1 MRRRLKPSWLL
12 YGLILTLPLS
22 ASPQGV
28 YKWIDDQGNVHYG
41 DEPAPGHAAEAVA
54 LPEQPSNAA
63 VEAARKREEKIREQ
77 ANELADQRIRLETE
91 RMKVAEQQ
99 RRELAVEERESR
111 LRKLEEEAARRSN
124 WSYGIPWYRPRP
136 PYRPPG
142 YRPPGHRP
150 KPPVR
155 PQALKPAPK

>member
-1 MRRRLKPSWLL
+1 MRQGLKPSWLL
-12 YGLILTLPLS
+12 YGLMLTLPLS

-41 DEPAPGHAAEAVA
+41 DEPAPGQTAEPVA
-54 LPEQPSNAA
+54 LPRPPSNTE
-63 VEAARKREEKIREQ
+63 VESARRREEKIRQQ

-91 RMKVAEQQ
+91 RIKLAEQQ
-99 RRELAVEERESR
+99 QQALEEEERESR
-111 LRKLEEEAARRSN
+111 LRALEEAAARRSN

-136 PYRPPG
+136 PHRPPG
-142 YRPPGHRP
+142 QRPPGHRP

-155 PQALKPAPK
+155 PQALKPAPR